1 MIIWRILGWFV
12 FEWWVW
18 NPPASG
24 HAVATWRRMKPVS
37 VACFYSSTYRTEFDN
52 NQQILWSVWLWRKSL
67 NSTWKKTPKVQSGFF
82 IIKPLIWYGFG
93 AGVEFD
99 DVWLIIFVGFEDK
112 QEMDQ
117 QREQLGKEASEVNA
131 LKRVSD
137 DIIPHILNLWVA
149 WLPSSPLPQAVFYQ
163 HMKCKIGVTVV
174 DFSII
179 SFSMIFVHFN
189 LFESTIWTWWVNF
202 MFSVNLVH
210 GEGTISSNLIF
221 TLTLFIAYLTVVQ
234 IVSAPL
240 CPSREGKGSIL

>member
-1 MIIWRILGWFV
+1 MIIWKILGWFV
-12 FEWWVW
+12 FEWWVGLW
-18 NPPASG
+18 NKFEIRQQVDVRLPRGDAWDLYPLLVSI
-24 HAVATWRRMKPVS
+24 RRLIV
-37 VACFYSSTYRTEFDN
+37 
-52 NQQILWSVWLWRKSL
+52 QILWSVWLWRKSL
-67 NSTWKKTPKVQSGFF
+67 NSTWQKTPKVQYGFF
-82 IIKPLIWYGFG
+82 IIKPLIWYGIS

-163 HMKCKIGVTVV
+163 HMKCKIRVTVV

-240 CPSREGKGSIL
+240 CRSREGKGSIL